1 MKKKMWKR
9 WIERN
14 IERRHIHFKK
24 IKRRKKA
31 LMPEGSD
38 KYKIQPS
45 KNRVHAFTKY

>member
-1 MKKKMWKR
+1 MN
-9 WIERN
+9 RN

-24 IKRRKKA
+24 IKRIKKA

-45 KNRVHAFTKY
+45 KNGVHAFTKY